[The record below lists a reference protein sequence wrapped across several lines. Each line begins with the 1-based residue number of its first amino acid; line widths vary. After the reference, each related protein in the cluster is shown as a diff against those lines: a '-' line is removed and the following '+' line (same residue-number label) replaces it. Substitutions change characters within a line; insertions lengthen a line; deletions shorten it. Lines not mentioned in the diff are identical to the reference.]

1 VNRHLA
7 ALAALLILL
16 SAAGTAGALG
26 GLHRPP
32 GDGEGPQGPWAG
44 APGSQPGPGDDGP
57 PGDAEPPPAAGRP
70 DVLAFP
76 HLPQPPAARVATDHV
91 IVRFEAGVPGWMR
104 RQIVTAA
111 GADAY
116 KAARHGAFVRAGV
129 APGDTVEGLLGR
141 LGGMSGVVA
150 AEADPLCWG
159 LVREVAAK
167 ATYSDPFFADQWS
180 YARIRL
186 PEALDLN
193 PTGGDGVIVA
203 VIDSGVAAGS
213 GDAFPARR
221 GLDLGGTRFLP
232 GLDLVGGGPPYDEGV
247 GFGGGPG
254 APRFGHGTFV
264 AAQIAATVNNGIS
277 GGSIAPRAVILPIR
291 VLGADNS
298 GTFADVAEG
307 IDYAVAQGARVINM
321 SLGGSQGAG
330 FLEDSL
336 RRAVAAGVVVVAAAG
351 NEAEDLDFSG
361 DVSFPARY
369 PEVIAVGAST
379 FADRRASYSD
389 TGPNLEIM
397 APAGQSA
404 ANIVGNAF
412 RDAALAPSFLY
423 DPVSGETLYTTFW
436 ATGTSFASPQVAGA
450 AALLIALGVDDPAAV
465 RDLLDLTGRDL
476 GAPGFDQDTGH
487 GLVDLLEAHR
497 GLGFTF

>member
-7 ALAALLILL
+7 VLAALLFLL
-16 SAAGTAGALG
+16 SAAGTAAALG
-26 GLHRPP
+26 GFHRPP
-32 GDGEGPQGPWAG
+32 GDGDEPPRPQL
-44 APGSQPGPGDDGP
+44 GP
-57 PGDAEPPPAAGRP
+57 PGSEPDPGVGAPPGDTEPPAAGAP
-70 DVLAFP
+70 EVIAFR
-76 HLPQPPAARVATDHV
+76 HRPQPPDDRVASDHV

-116 KAARHGAFVRAGV
+116 KSARQGVFVRAGV

-141 LGGMSGVVA
+141 LGGVPGVVA

-159 LVREVAAK
+159 LVRQVAVK
-167 ATYSDPFFADQWS
+167 AAYSDPLASRQWS

-193 PTGGDGVIVA
+193 PTGGEGVIVA

-213 GDAFPARR
+213 GDAFPALR

-247 GFGGGPG
+247 AIGGGPG

-277 GGSIAPRAVILPIR
+277 GGSIAPRVTILPIR
-291 VLGADNS
+291 VLGADNL
-298 GTFADVAEG
+298 GTFADVAEA

-351 NEAEDLDFSG
+351 NEAEDLDFDG
-361 DVSFPARY
+361 DVAFPARY
-369 PEVIAVGAST
+369 PEVIAVGSST
-379 FADRRASYSD
+379 FADRRAGYSD

-404 ANIVGNAF
+404 SNIVGDDF

-423 DPVSGETLYTTFW
+423 DPVSGETLYATFW

-465 RDLLDLTGRDL
+465 RDLLDATGRDL
-476 GAPGFDQDTGH
+476 GDPGFDQDSGH

>member
-1 VNRHLA
+1 MNRHLA
-7 ALAALLILL
+7 ALAAILILL
-16 SAAGTAGALG
+16 SAAGTAAGFG
-26 GLHRPP
+26 GPHRPP

-44 APGSQPGPGDDGP
+44 GPDSPPGPGGDAP
-57 PGDAEPPPAAGRP
+57 PGDEGPPPSSGSP
-70 DVLAFP
+70 GVLALP
-76 HLPQPPAARVATDHV
+76 HRAQPPAAQVAADHV

-111 GADAY
+111 GADAF
-116 KAARHGAFVRAGV
+116 KSARHGAFVRAGV

-141 LGGMSGVVA
+141 LGGVPGVVA
-150 AEADPLCWG
+150 AEVDPLCWG
-159 LVREVAAK
+159 LIREVAAK
-167 ATYSDPFFADQWS
+167 ASYSDPYFADQWS
-180 YARIRL
+180 YARIHL
-186 PEALDLN
+186 PEAIDLN

-203 VIDSGVAAGS
+203 VIDSGVASGD
-213 GDAFPARR
+213 GDAFPAIR
-221 GLDLGGTRFLP
+221 GLDLTGTRFLP

-247 GFGGGPG
+247 GIGGG
-254 APRFGHGTFV
+254 ADAVRFGHGTFV
-264 AAQIAATVNNGIS
+264 ASQIAATVNNGIS
-277 GGSIAPRAVILPIR
+277 GGSIAPRVTILPIR
-291 VLGADNS
+291 VLGANNT

-379 FADRRASYSD
+379 FADRRAGYSNS
-389 TGPNLEIM
+389 GPNLEVM

-404 ANIVGNAF
+404 SNIVGNNF

-450 AALLIALGVDDPAAV
+450 AALLIAAGVDDPAAV
-465 RDLLDLTGRDL
+465 RELLDATVRDL
-476 GAPGFDQDTGH
+476 GDPGFDQDTGH

-497 GLGFTF
+497 GLGFNF